1 MGGGG
6 TLNSHDLQPFF
17 VEELI
22 LSRLTLGNRT
32 DEAKKTK
39 APDRAC
45 TDKELKV
52 RVWGGRGQAVG
63 SVTLLLHVDTVD
75 GSEILVNSPV
85 EVTVGSLSHYL
96 FKLVVWEF

>member
-6 TLNSHDLQPFF
+6 GGYLKCPMIFSLFL

-22 LSRLTLGNRT
+22 LSRRTLGNRT
-32 DEAKKTK
+32 HEAKKTK

-52 RVWGGRGQAVG
+52 RASGGRGQAVG
-63 SVTLLLHVDTVD
+63 SVTLLLHV
-75 GSEILVNSPV
+75 
-85 EVTVGSLSHYL
+85 
-96 FKLVVWEF
+96 